1 MKNASIKIGRQ
12 VIYQVKII
20 AAKVYIYIYISAIYY
35 KKGYLKEGG
44 SIYKLT

>member
-20 AAKVYIYIYISAIYY
+20 AAKVYIYISN
-35 KKGYLKEGG
+35 L
-44 SIYKLT
+44 L

>member
-20 AAKVYIYIYISAIYY
+20 AAKVYIYISAIYY
-35 KKGYLKEGG
+35 KKGYLKEGV